1 MNIIEPTPH
10 NPAAH
15 SLLEKSR
22 INRESS
28 SSVIIKQDYLLPSP
42 TLPLYESPNTAAVA
56 NQIIA
61 SSSIDSNDD
70 NFTGY
75 LSKIET
81 KE

>member
-1 MNIIEPTPH
+1 MNIVEPTPH
-10 NPAAH
+10 NSAPH

-22 INRESS
+22 VNRESS
-28 SSVIIKQDYLLPSP
+28 SSVIIKQDYVLPSP
-42 TLPLYESPNTAAVA
+42 TLPLYESPNTAAA

>member
-1 MNIIEPTPH
+1 MNIVEPSQY
-10 NPAAH
+10 NPAPH

-42 TLPLYESPNTAAVA
+42 TLPLYESPNTAFAA

>member
-1 MNIIEPTPH
+1 MNIVEPSQYNSAP
-10 NPAAH
+10 H

-22 INRESS
+22 VNRESS

-42 TLPLYESPNTAAVA
+42 TLPLNESLNAAAA

>member
-1 MNIIEPTPH
+1 MNIVEPTPH
-10 NPAAH
+10 NSAAH
-15 SLLEKSR
+15 SLLEKYR
-22 INRESS
+22 INHESS

-42 TLPLYESPNTAAVA
+42 TLPLNESPNTAAVA

>member
-1 MNIIEPTPH
+1 MNIVEPSQY
-10 NPAAH
+10 NPAPH

-42 TLPLYESPNTAAVA
+42 TLPLNESPNTAAA